1 MIGKVVM
8 DKATRKLVKTKMEE
22 LRELRQEVETS
33 KKTVD
38 TLQAEIVG
46 LLEASNETEF
56 YWKDSDGFE
65 QTTSL
70 RQSSRGKILG
80 YKLKRL
86 VPDDVWER
94 ITYEEIDKDALRL
107 EQEAGNIDNS
117 IIEQAKAICA
127 ECPVKLKCRT
137 YILEIESKPNVAGR
151 YGIWGGTTPEER
163 KAIVARQKLAST
175 V

>member
-117 IIEQAKAICA
+117 IIEQATTI
-127 ECPVKLKCRT
+127 T
-137 YILEIESKPNVAGR
+137 YGKKFV
-151 YGIWGGTTPEER
+151 
-163 KAIVARQKLAST
+163 Q
-175 V
+175 

>member
-1 MIGKVVM
+1 M

-117 IIEQAKAICA
+117 IIEQATTI
-127 ECPVKLKCRT
+127 T
-137 YILEIESKPNVAGR
+137 YGKKFV
-151 YGIWGGTTPEER
+151 
-163 KAIVARQKLAST
+163 Q
-175 V
+175 